1 MVSFAARYPRL
12 AARERGRRAVGGGAG
27 GGAGPGAAAA
37 GSAGAGVGT
46 GVGARVGAVPEAGPG
61 VRRAMRVGLEDLRGE
76 VQQLAEQALRA
87 KERQRLQVSR
97 EEALGVRRKKGP
109 RMPRNIS
116 LGIHKAR
123 VKKAEKDK
131 EAMRLAGMLDTG
143 KKPKKRKAKPYN
155 PNEGVTVVK
164 PPVGRGGRGRR

>member
-1 MVSFAARYPRL
+1 MVSFAARHPRL
-12 AARERGRRAVGGGAG
+12 AARERGRRAAG
-27 GGAGPGAAAA
+27 GGVGRGA
-37 GSAGAGVGT
+37 GSAGAGA
-46 GVGARVGAVPEAGPG
+46 GAGAGSAPEAGPG

-76 VQQLAEQALRA
+76 VQELAEQALRA

-109 RMPRNIS
+109 RMPRNIG

-123 VKKAEKDK
+123 VKKAEKEK
-131 EAMRLAGMLDTG
+131 EALRLAGMLDTG
-143 KKPKKRKAKPYN
+143 KKAKRRKAKSHN
-155 PNEGVTVVK
+155 PNKGVTVVK

>member
-1 MVSFAARYPRL
+1 MVSFAARHPRL
-12 AARERGRRAVGGGAG
+12 AARERGRRAAAAGGAG
-27 GGAGPGAAAA
+27 GGAGPGAAGA
-37 GSAGAGVGT
+37 GSAEAGAGA
-46 GVGARVGAVPEAGPG
+46 GAGAGAAPEAGPG

-76 VQQLAEQALRA
+76 VQHLAEQALRA

-123 VKKAEKDK
+123 VKKAEKEK

-143 KKPKKRKAKPYN
+143 KKPKKRKMKPHN
-155 PNEGVTVVK
+155 PNKGVTVVK